1 VTYKILVVDDED
13 TLRYF
18 LRLHLEE
25 KGYHVSEAADGATA
39 MRLIAHNT
47 FEVALVDLKLADMNG
62 LEIMRH
68 LRKTSPDTSVIIL
81 TAYATVNSAI
91 EALRQG
97 AHDYLTKP
105 YETSELLASV
115 ADGIARRAA
124 SPPPR
129 PADTSDILQAQ
140 DLELNRASRQVSRAG
155 ERVNLTPTE
164 FDLLAT
170 LMSYPNQAIDALT
183 LVRLVRGYNAT
194 EADARAI
201 ARVHMHRLRQKLEPD
216 PANPV
221 YVQTIA
227 GGRYRMNIG

>member
-47 FEVALVDLKLADMNG
+47 FDVALIDLKLADMNG

-91 EALRQG
+91 EALRHG

-155 ERVNLTPTE
+155 ERINLTPTE

-194 EADARAI
+194 ETDARAI